1 MCNKN
6 YIYIYKENYTIINQ
20 NWKKHI
26 TLEARSW
33 NDLKR
38 SLDDSLKK

>member
-1 MCNKN
+1 MYNKN
-6 YIYIYKENYTIINQ
+6 CIYIYKQNYTIINQ

-26 TLEARSW
+26 LLDAGSW

-38 SLDDSLKK
+38 SFDVV